1 MKQLD
6 LQQKETITR
15 TYYKRATVPAAPI
28 ARPLEGSYLYIG
40 AHFQYVTNLLKGF
53 DSSFYFEN
61 TAAAGK
67 VLKSKEGIK
76 TTPEFILLDGEL
88 PITAIQ
94 QLIADLKT
102 VKNLAHTPV
111 LAEIQYCTP
120 AQVNKLKVVKGIDDL
135 IVLTQS
141 AAVIRSKVKFI
152 HKFKASQSDANLDER
167 IENGSKES
175 FSLNAFF
182 KRTFDLLVS
191 TVLILLLSP
200 VFLLIALCIR
210 LESNGPIFY
219 ASKRAGRGYKVFKFY
234 KFRTMVVGADSKVAD
249 LLHLNQYGAN
259 AGSPVFFKI
268 SNDPRI
274 TRLGAFLRN
283 SSLDELPQLFNVFL
297 GDMSLV
303 GNRPLPLYEAASLT
317 SDSYAARFMAPAG
330 ITGLWQIKK
339 RGCGN
344 MSVEER
350 IDLDIDYAEK
360 HSFLYDLWIIANT
373 PSALLQKEN
382 V

>member
-6 LQQKETITR
+6 LPQKETPTR
-15 TYYKRATVPAAPI
+15 KYYKRTSFSATPVIKAQ
-28 ARPLEGSYLYIG
+28 EGAYLYIG
-40 AHFQYVTNLLKGF
+40 SHFQYVTNLLKGF
-53 DSSFYFEN
+53 DSIYYFEN
-61 TAAAGK
+61 TRDAAK
-67 VLKSKEGIK
+67 VLKSKEG
-76 TTPEFILLDGEL
+76 TSDVPAFMLLDGTL
-88 PITAIQ
+88 PIKDIQ
-94 QLIADLKT
+94 QLVLELKEL
-102 VKNLAHTPV
+102 KNFSNTPV
-111 LAEIQYCTP
+111 LVEIQYCT
-120 AQVNKLKVVKGIDDL
+120 AVQIDHLKVVKGIDDL

-141 AAVIRSKVKFI
+141 ATTIKNKVKFI
-152 HKFKASQSDANLDER
+152 HKFKSSEVHANLDAR
-167 IENGSKES
+167 IEKGLKKPITFNT
-175 FSLNAFF
+175 FF
-182 KRTFDLLVS
+182 KRTFDLLVAS
-191 TVLILLLSP
+191 VLIILLSP
-200 VFLLIALCIR
+200 ILLLIALLIR

-219 ASKRAGRGYKVFKFY
+219 AAKRAGKGYKVFKFY
-234 KFRTMVVGADSKVAD
+234 KFRTMVADADRKVAD

-274 TRLGAFLRN
+274 TKFGAFLRN
-283 SSLDELPQLFNVFL
+283 SSLDELPQLFNVLL

-317 SDSYAARFMAPAG
+317 SDNCAARFMAPAG

-360 HSFLYDLWIIANT
+360 HTFLYDLWIIANT